1 MFCLSK
7 KILMQVYT
15 SKNSSHPSI
24 KCTNFFLNF
33 TWNDVDVG
41 DKVLG
46 CFEVGM
52 SFKWKSFYL
61 RVFNDNNKV
70 LALPLAHINMQ

>member
-1 MFCLSK
+1 
-7 KILMQVYT
+7 MQVYT

-52 SFKWKSFYL
+52 SFK
-61 RVFNDNNKV
+61 
-70 LALPLAHINMQ
+70 